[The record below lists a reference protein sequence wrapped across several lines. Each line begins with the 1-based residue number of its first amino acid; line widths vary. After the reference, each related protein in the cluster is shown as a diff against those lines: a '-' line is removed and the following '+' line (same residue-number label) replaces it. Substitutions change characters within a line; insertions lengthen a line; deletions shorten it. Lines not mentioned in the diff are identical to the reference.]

1 MRLGVM
7 VLALCVSVSARAA
20 PRRRLATTVHKPPPA
35 AIVRPAPLAKP
46 APSPYRRVS
55 PLPLRVVN

>member
-1 MRLGVM
+1 MRLAVM

-20 PRRRLATTVHKPPPA
+20 PKRRLATTVHRPPPA
-35 AIVRPAPLAKP
+35 AVVRPAPLAKVS
-46 APSPYRRVS
+46 PSVYRRVT